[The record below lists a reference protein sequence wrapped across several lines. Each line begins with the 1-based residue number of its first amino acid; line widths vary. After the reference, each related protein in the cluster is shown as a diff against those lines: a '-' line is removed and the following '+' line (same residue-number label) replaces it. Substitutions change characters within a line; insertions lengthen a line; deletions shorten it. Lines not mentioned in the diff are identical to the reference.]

1 MANLLSYAKN
11 VGRSVVYT
19 SIDVIES
26 SNPTLKAFAEAN
38 QDLGKEA
45 FAAIKDYK
53 GTVQKART
61 SIKQNQYYKLI
72 ATAKK
77 NIFED
82 LKSGN
87 WYNKERENAVYD
99 ELTSYD
105 DSDDWSFGDDI
116 DFGDNDN
123 SDEIELEVNESEV
136 TRKTINTVGQAAANA
151 VAKATVHSADY
162 MATISIENTKML
174 MEDNKKHFAQVNL
187 GLGAINSNI
196 SSIVRLGE
204 PLTVHMQNS
213 QKYYERT
220 TTLLEENNKL
230 LQQLVDLN
238 TPSTSR
244 NNKDNDQRKDFG
256 YIAGYEGMIDIRKYG
271 ELVKRNIKNK
281 SSILDSMINIDTGSG
296 NFSDSLVASPIS
308 ELMKLGL
315 EGVTKKY
322 VGDVMDN
329 FNKSLEGVFGSLL
342 MNMNT
347 NSNKKGGIY
356 KLINDIFGIPMSHGG
371 DLNTANYEKGKV
383 DFDGIARKSIVEVI
397 PTYLAKILAS
407 VSGEPEIRYNYDT
420 GRFITVH
427 ELKKQKDAYD
437 RRFRDSATSQFRS
450 QANQITSK
458 MVMSKRDKDQ
468 FDKDLDKFLQYLYN
482 NGENFQYNNHNISGY
497 DVGGIDDNSLAI
509 IRAIYRI
516 NEATGKGWVNTQMNK
531 NILYQKSREYQQRE
545 YDQKKGDNANLN
557 LLNGSIDYSLDPEG
571 KKDTSVQHYKDMKA
585 KLFTDEEGRDIFFYL
600 KDYYEQIGAI
610 NSNIQFIANNGI
622 SDNINGL
629 SSNIKIHSK
638 SEKKNNKLAKFKNKK
653 FTKGKNKK
661 EPPIFPL
668 PVIYNEETGEYEV
681 NHDFQSLYYD
691 EETGQYVNGYNK
703 IDWSLYEENEDGIIV
718 PKTKKKYK
726 INKNN
731 KLFSKNNSGRNINNS
746 AGNNY
751 SNNTVNGVVNK
762 RELPYFESEEKRRER
777 ERKEY
782 DEQYHDSKMEKLE
795 EQFWHM
801 NMYGPEKGYD
811 PEDLEERVFEFARFQ
826 NQVETSLKD
835 SKKKKTIFEKLRDRK
850 ERSEGGAKLL
860 EAADALAKGP
870 VEFTTSILNT
880 VNSTI
885 YDMIFNEGDNEDEDG
900 FLVTMKKRFN
910 KTFDNFDET
919 LDKLI
924 DKMEGMWE
932 SGKDKINK
940 FMKETLHLGFDLT
953 DIKQGIF
960 GEVDEETG
968 IRSGGYLGDF
978 IQNTKSSMGEIFDK
992 ITGVGNA
999 AYGGKVKKTGVI
1011 AVSGGEYIIPAP
1023 GDKKEQLRKENEAK
1037 RRFFRS
1043 HGKSG
1048 WADLGNYAD
1057 GGHVDGNINPDGTAE
1072 VEQAT
1077 ENDSK
1082 KRIEESKKKISESV
1096 SKQYVKARE
1105 AIKGHIDD
1113 TNTANAVDSI
1123 MEESGKN
1130 LPTLAAG
1137 GLLGAGF
1144 SLLTGLIGGP
1154 LLGAAVGA
1162 GGSLIMKSD
1171 KVKDILFG
1179 EIDEETGKRKKG
1191 MLPPGVTKFLTEK
1204 LPDMAKFGLGGG
1216 LASMVLPGG
1225 PIMGIMLGSA
1235 IGYAKNNEDFKNAIF
1250 GEGAIAEGLD
1260 TKLKK
1265 VLPKMGAGAA
1275 LSALFS
1281 PLPGGIVSKLVLGAA
1296 VGFVSDSD
1304 KFKDLMFGTP
1314 TGKTDK
1320 NGKPIREGGIYGN
1333 LKKSFVDP
1341 LADFAKSYI
1350 HDSKIFFQENVFQPI
1365 KDLMDPIKNRA
1376 KRMKERAGNWI
1387 KKRAQKQMEKLKG
1400 SAGRIVGRRVVKV
1413 GAKISAAAAAKL
1425 AKLGITVEGG
1435 IIKTGINAVMAPI
1448 KGVGRRMRNKDTKQ
1462 GYNDYEDIDDQIERL
1477 NGMHGDQSNRI
1488 QALEYMKNLTNQ
1500 QRIALGDQV
1509 EYLGSMHT
1517 TQDSYLNAAAKKH
1530 RRKIAGAAD
1539 NMHIKIGDE
1548 NAIRKILGDKK
1559 TFANEQNENR
1569 ARRKIESILKKYD
1582 MTLDDAEG
1590 TFGNIVKTAFDDLG
1604 NKTRNIANT
1613 NKEETSFDDLL
1624 SKTFGID
1631 SNKLS
1636 DKDKEYFRH
1645 MLISQSKY
1653 AKANPKDEEEP
1664 AQVTIQDGGLV
1675 GNRTSSLKDPLPTKV
1690 DIDHIL
1696 ESLNTIVAAVTIMT
1710 NKATGNEFDPNK
1722 YATTDISKAINEA
1735 KQKNQQFRESGTEQ
1749 TEEEYNDVFDQ
1760 YYDDENYE
1768 DNKIENYANGGP
1780 VKRPGL
1786 ISVTEGERVISKKK
1800 GPSILKQIRDML
1812 SHKFSEDD
1820 YITTSKGGIIRLHHD
1835 RSGEKVPD
1843 MRDKQTIDALKDIE
1857 EDSNTQKGILGA
1869 LNGEDGILSKLNL
1882 FNNKDDED
1890 GKKKKTIFD
1899 MFKEAGEKVSEF
1911 KDKIMNF
1918 LSGDG
1923 LKQLKGK
1930 FKIFGT
1936 ILDGIIGIGSP
1947 LLLLLSGTG
1956 ALDGVMDALS
1966 DKIPG
1971 LKGNDTT
1978 STISDNTSMTVD
1990 GKELVLD
1997 DDGNPIESDD
2007 GGYLTMDGTS
2017 TTSKNVNI
2025 YGTDN
2030 SWSNQVRKN
2039 IVKKA
2044 AMGQKSVLN
2053 LTGNIMKR
2061 RSSGRNIL
2069 SRMTNIKD
2077 SIKYNP
2083 KLKSNINN
2091 IKNWAKDPTKYRS
2104 NKAYA
2109 KQLDTFMGGGI
2120 IDQPK
2125 TKIGKFLDTALNAF
2139 KNAIKKVGSKLPG
2152 IKKIAPYVDEIV
2164 KVIRTH
2170 MDDAIKTMAKRSPK
2184 ALKNMADAIP
2194 IVNAVV
2200 FVADITMG
2208 IINSWGNAESILGI
2222 VDEATIGQKIVA
2234 SLIGGINEAI
2244 PFIGGLI
2251 PNKTLVNIFMS
2262 IPPIKDLLSG
2272 FEEQR
2277 QKAKE
2282 TVEAYNNERGT
2293 DYSIEEYNEMNGKVG
2308 VYTGLWNDTK
2318 SFIRNAKNNGIKDAA
2333 YNFYESQTNKGDNA
2347 IAPITILNKILALKK
2362 KKSMDDAEQ
2371 DSNVASS
2378 DSNSIKDK
2386 DKKHPIRNFLRNSK
2400 EKVLD
2405 FGESIGDAVDDFG
2418 KRLSTF
2424 NKFLDNEKKKGK
2436 ELFSNKDTDLKD
2448 LFTVDIPKDV
2458 PMGGILKA
2466 IAITS
2471 RLSGVGG
2478 LLMNKIGGSI
2488 GEKIDE
2494 FIQPVKDKWNF
2505 LTTGISTL
2513 NTMAKNGQLTEIIE
2527 SKIVETSQGNSPL
2540 SWVAKGTIA
2549 ISKLIFAA
2557 IAGFKSAGKVIG
2569 EKVDS
2574 FIQPIKDDF
2583 NVLSTTSELIKE
2595 KANAGDINGMFDV
2608 QVQDNP
2614 DNPAGFIMKGIVIA
2628 DKIIKTPGAMLKY
2641 TGSKISDF
2649 MDGITSIAKSNHEA
2663 MKSGINELKEKAQ
2676 TGDVSGVWN
2685 SKLETANGDPLSGI
2699 WKAGFGISRLF
2710 QTAVAMFHFIA
2721 EPVSDALDKAANWLS
2736 DLKERIPAWFNEKRE
2751 AGKEWSAKNRK
2762 GVFDYLGDKYDTLRD
2777 WVGSGSRLPITGY
2790 RGGSSIMTPLSQ
2802 RNQVS
2807 NVGSAIK
2814 SPVSMP
2820 GVNGGPNNFVSQVNP
2835 VLKNL
2840 PFTQN
2845 TTIEENGCAPAVAT
2859 MAINEFR
2866 PKFMSMNKATQYASE
2881 GNYATDDGTDA
2892 SYFKDILGNSG
2903 INTEYIENDDNKN
2916 SKAIRDTLMN
2926 QGNMILLGQDNR
2938 NKSKTNS
2945 PFGTGQHYVL
2955 ARGFDK
2961 SGRVIVK
2968 DPESNKERTYDSD
2981 ILNHVQLG
2989 IATHDRLGSGSN
3001 LKKKKK
3007 PSLFGY
3013 RGGSRDNSGNVQDTE
3028 YAQRTWSYLTSNG
3041 YTPEVAAA
3049 IMGNMEQESYV
3060 NPETHQNG
3068 GPAAGIVQWQHG
3080 RLDGLK
3086 SYAASKNF
3094 TWTQLE
3100 PQLDYMDAEITG
3112 NTDKIGAAVDTTA
3125 VGYFKDAYG
3134 SPELY
3139 KQGTD
3144 VDKATY
3150 EFMKYFERCHEE
3162 DANMEGRY
3170 KWAGQYYEMYSGSPY
3185 TATYSSEN
3193 PGGATALDKMTQ
3205 TNNAGRSLGT
3215 LATAAAGGIGGVVGS
3230 LAGMIGKALA
3240 SMYGIKNM
3248 SLVDSLFGTSFG
3260 GGMMS
3265 GESSGGVYG
3274 SSGYSS
3280 SGVTSTGGQA
3290 TVQGDGSG
3298 IVAAA
3303 RSKIGQLQYSQSRRN
3318 EIFSGGPGADCS
3330 SFVQWAVKQGAGVD
3344 PGSNSDAIYNAQNG
3358 TDVSVGAF
3366 NESELMPGDVM
3377 LWRRS
3382 GGNTDGVGHADIYA
3396 GDHKKINNGG
3406 PNEGD
3411 IGAVEKTIGDTS
3423 TFLKAKRFFV
3433 PGQVIEGKLGN
3444 VTNPITG
3451 SLGYNTTDGYTQ
3463 NMNAREQSAHPTYN
3477 TTDGYTQNSNARV
3490 SNTIKGDIGHVTT
3503 DGYTQ
3508 NMNANANKANGVS
3521 QATQALT
3528 NIANSV
3534 SDINQTNVP
3543 SQNAQNP
3550 MNNGVNGKK
3559 GSGSKRSKLY
3569 LGGGSGLSTSS
3580 SLERP
3585 ITRRAIRTS
3594 TPQHSASGSGLLKSS
3609 SSNKPKSS
3617 SKSYATS
3624 STDRSV
3630 LETLQHKSKN
3640 NISSVVDVLVD
3651 ILKEI
3656 KEVKTNTDNN
3666 QKILDLLTEFF
3677 KKQMESKFDNATA
3690 VDNDSI
3696 AELMAN
3702 LAMMASS

>member
-151 VAKATVHSADY
+151 VAKATVYSADY

-458 MVMSKRDKDQ
+458 IVMSKRDKDQ

-571 KKDTSVQHYKDMKA
+571 KKYTSVQHYKDMKA

-610 NSNIQFIANNGI
+610 NSNIQFITNNGI

-638 SEKKNNKLAKFKNKK
+638 SEKKNNKLTKFKNKK

-661 EPPIFPL
+661 DPPIFPL

-703 IDWSLYEENEDGIIV
+703 IDWSLYEENEDGVIV

-731 KLFSKNNSGRNINNS
+731 KLSSKNNSGRNINNS
-746 AGNNY
+746 GGNNY
-751 SNNTVNGVVNK
+751 SNNTINGVVNK

-795 EQFWHM
+795 EQFWYM
-801 NMYGPEKGYD
+801 NMYDPEKGYD

-1105 AIKGHIDD
+1105 AIRGHIDD

-1400 SAGRIVGRRVVKV
+1400 SAGRIVSRRVAKV

-1435 IIKTGINAVMAPI
+1435 IIKTGINTVMAPI

-1462 GYNDYEDIDDQIERL
+1462 GYNDYEDINDQIERL
-1477 NGMHGDQSNRI
+1477 NGMHGDQSNKI

-1569 ARRKIESILKKYD
+1569 ARRKLESILKKYD

-1613 NKEETSFDDLL
+1613 NKEETNFDDLL

-1653 AKANPKDEEEP
+1653 AKANPEDEEEP
-1664 AQVTIQDGGLV
+1664 AQVTIQDSELV
-1675 GNRTSSLKDPLPTKV
+1675 ENRTSSLKDPLPTKV

-1749 TEEEYNDVFDQ
+1749 TEEEYNDVFDR

-1768 DNKIENYANGGP
+1768 DIENFAKGGKVKRKGHIVVSEGETVVPNKNTLTDIKNILLNKFKSDAEEKEENQKNKPKTFKDIFCRMMGYSDIQLKPEAKESIEKMKNKIFGTSEEIDD
-1780 VKRPGL
+1780 VKSSLSNPDVSD
-1786 ISVTEGERVISKKK
+1786 INNEFTSK
-1800 GPSILKQIRDML
+1800 GNSLEDIRNILVN
-1812 SHKFSEDD
+1812 KFTQDD
-1820 YITTSKGGIIRLHHD
+1820 YITTSKGGIIRLHVD

-1857 EDSNTQKGILGA
+1857 DDSNTQKGILES
-1869 LNGEDGILSKLNL
+1869 LNGEDGILSKLSNL
-1882 FNNKDDED
+1882 GGGKGDDDDKNKDKKDDDKED
-1890 GKKKKTIFD
+1890 GDHK
-1899 MFKEAGEKVSEF
+1899 S
-1911 KDKIMNF
+1911 
-1918 LSGDG
+1918 
-1923 LKQLKGK
+1923 
-1930 FKIFGT
+1930 
-1936 ILDGIIGIGSP
+1936 ILDRIKD
-1947 LLLLLSGTG
+1947 LLDDPSGTVKG
-1956 ALDGVMDALS
+1956 VAGGILEKAKGLAGIALTGLGLSLPALGVAAAAGKLDGAAEWLGDHVPA
-1966 DKIPG
+1966 
-1971 LKGNDTT
+1971 LKGNDTKSPFT
-1978 STISDNTSMTVD
+1978 DTTQLVVD
-1990 GKELVLD
+1990 GQELLLD
-1997 DDGNPIESDD
+1997 DNGNPVESDD
-2007 GGYLTMDGTS
+2007 GGWLTITGDVVYD
-2017 TTSKNVNI
+2017 KNVDIRGTNNSLQSRTIRNI
-2025 YGTDN
+2025 IESTA
-2030 SWSNQVRKN
+2030 K
-2039 IVKKA
+2039 
-2044 AMGQKSVLN
+2044 GQKNVLHALN
-2053 LTGNIMKR
+2053 NGKNALLKLTKPGRKVKAIEQNITSHIANGK
-2061 RSSGRNIL
+2061 
-2069 SRMTNIKD
+2069 TAHKIKD
-2077 SIKYNP
+2077 AV
-2083 KLKSNINN
+2083 SNV
-2091 IKNWAKDPTKYRS
+2091 KTWASDPAAYREARS
-2104 NKAYA
+2104 AV
-2109 KQLDTFMGGGI
+2109 DTAQEKG
-2120 IDQPK
+2120 
-2125 TKIGKFLDTALNAF
+2125 KIAKFLDKAMECLG
-2139 KNAIKKVGSKLPG
+2139 KAIKKVGSKIPG
-2152 IKKIAPYVDEIV
+2152 MRKIAPHINDII
-2164 KVIRTH
+2164 KGLRTH
-2170 MDDAIKTMAKRSPK
+2170 IDDAIKTISRKTPDV
-2184 ALKNMADAIP
+2184 LKKLGGGLKKL
-2194 IVNAVV
+2194 NAVMLV
-2200 FVADITMG
+2200 LDIAGG
-2208 IINSWGNAESILGI
+2208 IMNSWGEAESILGI
-2222 VDEATIGQKIVA
+2222 VDEATIGQRIIA
-2234 SLIGGINEAI
+2234 SIIGGINAGI
-2244 PFIGGLI
+2244 PFIGNLI

-2262 IPPIKDLLSG
+2262 IFTHIPLLRNLVAG
-2272 FEEQR
+2272 LDEQR
-2277 QKAKE
+2277 QKANE
-2282 TVEAYNNERGT
+2282 TVSAYNDEHDT
-2293 DYSIEEYNEMNGKVG
+2293 EYSIEDYNKIVQGKEG
-2308 VYTGLWNDTK
+2308 VLTGAWND
-2318 SFIRNAKNNGIKDAA
+2318 IKA
-2333 YNFYESQTNKGDNA
+2333 F
-2347 IAPITILNKILALKK
+2347 
-2362 KKSMDDAEQ
+2362 
-2371 DSNVASS
+2371 
-2378 DSNSIKDK
+2378 
-2386 DKKHPIRNFLRNSK
+2386 FRNSK
-2400 EKVLD
+2400 ENGVASAAEHY
-2405 FGESIGDAVDDFG
+2405 GESRYEKRPFDLGAQIYMHNRYKNGEISKEEYDLYKKYSFSFDF
-2418 KRLSTF
+2418 
-2424 NKFLDNEKKKGK
+2424 KGTEYKK
-2436 ELFSNKDTDLKD
+2436 ELEELKNKKEKNIGITNN
-2448 LFTVDIPKDV
+2448 TVDAIKNATNKALGKDV
-2458 PMGGILKA
+2458 FSTDTEKSVKANETNIDKFSASLEKLAGLGIETGG
-2466 IAITS
+2466 
-2471 RLSGVGG
+2471 
-2478 LLMNKIGGSI
+2478 
-2488 GEKIDE
+2488 E
-2494 FIQPVKDKWNF
+2494 VKD
-2505 LTTGISTL
+2505 
-2513 NTMAKNGQLTEIIE
+2513 II
-2527 SKIVETSQGNSPL
+2527 
-2540 SWVAKGTIA
+2540 
-2549 ISKLIFAA
+2549 
-2557 IAGFKSAGKVIG
+2557 
-2569 EKVDS
+2569 
-2574 FIQPIKDDF
+2574 
-2583 NVLSTTSELIKE
+2583 
-2595 KANAGDINGMFDV
+2595 
-2608 QVQDNP
+2608 
-2614 DNPAGFIMKGIVIA
+2614 
-2628 DKIIKTPGAMLKY
+2628 
-2641 TGSKISDF
+2641 
-2649 MDGITSIAKSNHEA
+2649 
-2663 MKSGINELKEKAQ
+2663 
-2676 TGDVSGVWN
+2676 N
-2685 SKLETANGDPLSGI
+2685 SKLTLDEDDPLSGVTQS
-2699 WKAGFGISRLF
+2699 AYDISKLYQSSLIVF
-2710 QTAVAMFHFIA
+2710 
-2721 EPVSDALDKAANWLS
+2721 DKMSLNINDFVDKYVKSANGKIEYNSQLIE
-2736 DLKERIPAWFNEKRE
+2736 DLNKQV
-2751 AGKEWSAKNRK
+2751 K
-2762 GVFDYLGDKYDTLRD
+2762 GVKYA
-2777 WVGSGSRLPITGY
+2777 GSGSRFTGY

-2802 RNQVS
+2802 RNQVG
-2807 NVGSAIK
+2807 NIGSTIK

-3125 VGYFKDAYG
+3125 VGYFRDAYG

-3248 SLVDSLFGTSFG
+3248 SLVDSIFGTSFS

-3463 NMNAREQSAHPTYN
+3463 NMYAREQSVHPTHN

-3508 NMNANANKANGVS
+3508 NMNANANKANSVS

-3580 SLERP
+3580 SLEQP
-3585 ITRRAIRTS
+3585 ITRRAIRAS
-3594 TPQHSASGSGLLKSS
+3594 TPQHSASGSGLLKTS